1 MVEVRHKS
9 VVPYYITAAIWIL
22 YALILPLYRLQ
33 DYLIFLAVGIAAYF
47 ALKKLFPGRIEH
59 VKVPVTTGNN
69 DIDSLLR
76 EGETAVL
83 EMTRIRDAIPVHH
96 IKLKIDSLID
106 VTDKIFKDVLEDPG
120 DYRQIR
126 RFADFYLPTTMK
138 LLHAY
143 ERFGGTGAVGENIDG
158 TLQRIDEALD
168 KILDSYNRQYDALFQ
183 NQALDIETD
192 IVVLE
197 QMLKKEGLTGSDFK

>member
-1 MVEVRHKS
+1 MIEIRHRS
-9 VVPYYITAAIWIL
+9 VIPFYGSAVVWLL
-22 YALILPLYRLQ
+22 YSLIFPLYRLP
-33 DYLIFLAVGIAAYF
+33 DFLIFLAAGLAAYF
-47 ALKKLFPGRIEH
+47 VLSKIFPGTVEQ
-59 VKVPVTTGNN
+59 VQVPVETGNA

-76 EGETAVL
+76 EGETAVR
-83 EMTRIRDAIPVHH
+83 EMARIRDAISERD
-96 IKLKIDSLID
+96 IKQKIDSLID
-106 VTDKIFKDVLEDPG
+106 ITDKIFKDVLEDPS

-143 ERFGGTGAVGENIDG
+143 ERFGRTGAGGENIEG
-158 TLQRIDEALD
+158 TLRRIDLALD
-168 KILDSYNRQYDALFQ
+168 QILESYNRQYDALFQ

-192 IVVLE
+192 IAVLE

>member
-1 MVEVRHKS
+1 MIEVRHKS
-9 VVPYYITAAIWIL
+9 VIPFYGAAVIWLL
-22 YALILPLYRLQ
+22 YALLLPLYRLP
-33 DYLIFLAVGIAAYF
+33 DFLIFLAAGTVAYF
-47 ALKKLFPGRIEH
+47 ALSKVFPGYVEQ
-59 VKVPVTTGNN
+59 VKVPVTTGND
-69 DIDSLLR
+69 DIDRLLR
-76 EGETAVL
+76 EGETAIS
-83 EMTRIRDAIPVHH
+83 EMTRIRNAIDERG
-96 IKLKIDSLID
+96 IKLKINALID
-106 VTDKIFKDVLEDPG
+106 VTDRIFKDVLEDPG

-143 ERFGGTGAVGENIDG
+143 ERFGRTGAGGEHIDG
-158 TLQRIDEALD
+158 TLQRIDAALD
-168 KILDSYNRQYDALFQ
+168 QILDSYNRQYDALFQ

>member
-1 MVEVRHKS
+1 MIEVRNKS
-9 VVPYYITAAIWIL
+9 VIPFYGTAAIWLL
-22 YALILPLYRLQ
+22 YALIFPLYRLP
-33 DYLIFLAVGIAAYF
+33 DYLIFLAVGLAAYF
-47 ALKKLFPGRIEH
+47 ALAKVFPGTVEQ
-59 VKVPVTTGNN
+59 VKVPVTTGNE

-76 EGETAVL
+76 EGETAVS
-83 EMTRIRDAIPVHH
+83 EMTRIRNAISERSV
-96 IKLKIDSLID
+96 KLKINSLID

-143 ERFGGTGAVGENIDG
+143 ERFGSTGAAGEHIDG
-158 TLQRIDEALD
+158 TLRRIDAALD
-168 KILDSYNRQYDALFQ
+168 QILDSYSRQYDALFQ

-192 IVVLE
+192 ITVLE

>member
-1 MVEVRHKS
+1 MTEVKHKS
-9 VVPYYITAAIWIL
+9 VVPFYGTAAAVLL
-22 YALILPLYRLQ
+22 YALFLPLYRIS
-33 DYLIFLAVGIAAYF
+33 DYIIFLVVAIVVYF
-47 ALKKLFPGRIEH
+47 CLSKLFPGAVEYI
-59 VKVPVTTGNN
+59 VQPVTTGN
-69 DIDSLLR
+69 DEIDGLLR
-76 EGETAVL
+76 EGEAAVA
-83 EMTRIRDAIPVHH
+83 EMTRIRGAIAEPD
-96 IKLKIDSLID
+96 IQQKIDSLIA

-143 ERFGGTGAVGENIDG
+143 ERFGRAGTGGEHIDG
-158 TLQRIDEALD
+158 TLQRIDAALD